1 MKSETLVINFCI
13 FVKKDNMTTT
23 YRLTTRELNIKFL
36 TVLKNLYKGKT
47 ISITVEEELDETEYL
62 LQSDTNRK
70 MLEESLQNV
79 NDGKLIEVDIDKY
92 LKK

>member
-1 MKSETLVINFCI
+1 
-13 FVKKDNMTTT
+13 
-23 YRLTTRELNIKFL
+23 
-36 TVLKNLYKGKT
+36 
-47 ISITVEEELDETEYL
+47 
-62 LQSDTNRK
+62 